1 MPQNTITEIELRHL
15 AATPYQIINPGSN
28 KPIIGIF
35 QDSLLGS
42 YRFTRKDIHFTP
54 LQAMNLL
61 MMFPHVQV
69 DELRRIYEE
78 DPDHRISNFHVLSQ
92 IMPPLTLKYKTG
104 LFDDAEDAKTSN
116 NVLEIRAG
124 QYLRGQLEKGV
135 FDAATKGILHRICN
149 DFGNMACADFNDNMQ
164 NVVTEYMKTSSFSV
178 GISDLIADRKTNEEI
193 ITCIKKQKMEVQTI
207 IDKVHL
213 GIFENKTANS
223 NAVHFEQEVSNIL
236 NKATEHAGK
245 IGKKSLSRDNRFLMI
260 VESGSK
266 GNLINISQMVSCLG
280 QQSVDGKRISYGFD
294 DRTLPHFKK
303 YDDSPNARGF
313 VENSYITG
321 LSAPELFFHAMAGR
335 TGLIDTAV
343 KSVTRETPIVIIQDG
358 KPLYTAIGD
367 WIDRQLD
374 APENASQVQR
384 YDNNPEKKNMELLNL
399 DTKVLIPT
407 TDDYGNMSWGELT
420 AVTRHDPS
428 DLLYEV
434 VTQSG
439 RKVTVAE
446 SESLL
451 VWDAAKQAF
460 LKKNSP
466 DVAVGDYVPV
476 TANLPVPPVILNHVN
491 MTEYLPKTDYIYG
504 SDFHTASDMMRDAME
519 GRGKIPAGWW
529 KEHNGREFTLPYT
542 KKASVQRT
550 SVRSNTDAIQRGYIY
565 PYHAKRNNYR
575 VPEKFELNEE
585 NGIFIGLFLA
595 EGNVSRD
602 NITITNNHAPI
613 QSFVQQWFDKHGI
626 EHVTR
631 ERINRI
637 GGKTSTIVGGC
648 SVLAIFLTKWVGHGA
663 ANKHVPDDAFIAPDE
678 FVIGILN
685 GYFSGD
691 GTISKKSV
699 EVGSAS
705 ERLIEGISMLCS
717 RLGIFGK
724 IFKTQLKKNNL
735 GTKNILPTYR
745 LAIRAQWGHIF
756 AKTVPLL
763 EENKQKKLQSIMW
776 GSTHRNFPTFND
788 VVMDAIVSI
797 NPISSQTHPKLYDV
811 TVPGTFNFGLANGL
825 QVRDTSSTGYIQR
838 RLVKGLEDLMV
849 NYDMTV
855 RNNKGKI
862 IQFQYGDD
870 NFDATKVENQILPLI
885 EMTVEDMYMF
895 YDLPGM
901 NEAENNIRLA
911 VFTKAA
917 VSRMN
922 KQRAQCKEQCLK
934 YTERLMEAR
943 DLVVEKVFAS
953 QNEKS
958 VRIPIAFQYII
969 ANIQGQLHL
978 DENSAVDI
986 TPLEAFKMIESYFE
1000 RICAIPCVKVN
1011 RLIEIA
1017 YYYYLTPRDLLIK
1030 RRFHEKG
1037 LRLLLETIVLKF
1049 KEALVHPGEMVGV
1062 VAAQGCGEP
1071 TTQLSILRT
1080 ENIKVVR
1087 VNKKTQVPEM
1097 VSGEIGTLCDRIIAQ
1112 LPEYT
1117 FDTGHQDSVET
1128 VLEPLEDE
1136 YYIVGVDEKERTH
1149 WNRISHVSR
1158 HIVNGDMIRVKTRSG
1173 RVVDT
1178 TMSHSHLVRKDQS
1191 VQPILGSDMTVG
1203 MRIPV
1208 AKHIDNAFVR
1218 DSVAIA
1224 DHIHVL
1230 DREFGWFVGAY
1241 LAEGCLVKKKGSE
1254 EATGTISIS
1263 NVSEYYIQ
1271 QVGQFAGRFGRTCR
1285 TKSKTA
1291 PILGSAKSYT
1301 NADTSFTFK
1310 PLADFLMR
1318 TCGTGSFKKR
1328 VPDFAFLAPDDFKA
1342 GLLAG
1347 YMDGDGNF
1355 MCDKLHHQIR
1365 VCSRSE
1371 QLIKDVSLLFGYL
1384 DIFGSLHTGYRNGA
1398 NYYHLAIS
1406 PKYAE
1411 TYEERIG
1418 SHLHADKLRALVDY
1432 TKRTGVHSLREDTD
1446 RINGLGEV
1454 IAACGK
1460 TLELPGQSRLYRR
1473 WLKKDA
1479 IGRNT
1484 LEKYIQEFE
1493 QHDKADLIQKELAVL
1508 KQAAY
1513 SHVVWD
1519 EIVEIERYTPDQTE
1533 YVYDFT
1539 VPGNQTFMTD
1549 YGVVVH
1555 NTLNSVIYE
1564 EEILVRN
1571 SKKEIM
1577 KVQIGDFTKT
1587 QSLLS
1592 QKVEYMSEKDTTY
1605 AELAE
1610 YYEVPCATEDGCT
1623 VWRRIE
1629 AVTQHPVINEDGTN
1643 TMLKVTTKE
1652 GRQVTATKAKS
1663 FLQLIDGKIQ
1673 GVNGKDLKVGDYL
1686 PCSIKTIA
1694 YASHLDK
1701 LGSEMLLPTQY
1712 TDEIEQVTNP
1722 QMNEPIPN
1730 MIDGIV
1736 LMQSRDNHCPDMIFD
1751 PIVSIEE
1758 VPNTSNYAYDL
1769 TVEETRTFDLYN
1781 GLCLYDTFHNT
1792 GVASKTGV
1800 TRGVPRIEEILRL
1813 TKNPKNPSM
1822 TVFMNPQEEM
1832 DIEKVNNYAV
1842 ALTHTKLIDVVQSV
1856 QVYFDPMEQTTQIEE
1871 DRILLEQFYQFEEM
1885 VAECLGEDGTA
1896 EPGAEPAKSKWVIR
1910 MEIDKEI
1917 LIEKNLT
1924 MDDIHFAVANSHYG
1938 KDVHCVFS
1946 DYNMDKLVFRI
1957 RTNANIFD
1965 KKPKRG
1971 VANPLDQSDEIYLLK
1986 NFQDALLNQIVLRG
2000 IHGVK
2005 NVLSRKLQNTVFKE
2019 EGKYVR
2025 KDTWVLD
2032 STGSNLLD
2040 TLALDFID
2048 ATRTTTNDIK
2058 EVFDVLGIEAAR
2070 KCIHTELVDVMAA
2083 AGASINYHHTSL
2095 LCDRMT
2101 CNKDMVSIFRSGLLN
2116 DNVGPIAKA
2125 TFEVHTEVFL
2135 DAARH
2140 AEFDHMKGVSA
2151 NIMCGQQGDYG
2162 TNAFQVVLDMKSY
2175 ESLKGAAHQRRDVN
2189 REIEEGLVTP
2199 ADDTTCGPRMEIQ
2212 NNIASIRRTTDHAA
2226 ACLDDGYD
2234 IGF

>member
-343 KSVTRETPIVIIQDG
+343 K
-358 KPLYTAIGD
+358 
-367 WIDRQLD
+367 
-374 APENASQVQR
+374 
-384 YDNNPEKKNMELLNL
+384 
-399 DTKVLIPT
+399 
-407 TDDYGNMSWGELT
+407 
-420 AVTRHDPS
+420 
-428 DLLYEV
+428 
-434 VTQSG
+434 
-439 RKVTVAE
+439 
-446 SESLL
+446 
-451 VWDAAKQAF
+451 
-460 LKKNSP
+460 
-466 DVAVGDYVPV
+466 
-476 TANLPVPPVILNHVN
+476 
-491 MTEYLPKTDYIYG
+491 
-504 SDFHTASDMMRDAME
+504 
-519 GRGKIPAGWW
+519 
-529 KEHNGREFTLPYT
+529 
-542 KKASVQRT
+542 
-550 SVRSNTDAIQRGYIY
+550 
-565 PYHAKRNNYR
+565 
-575 VPEKFELNEE
+575 
-585 NGIFIGLFLA
+585 
-595 EGNVSRD
+595 
-602 NITITNNHAPI
+602 
-613 QSFVQQWFDKHGI
+613 
-626 EHVTR
+626 
-631 ERINRI
+631 
-637 GGKTSTIVGGC
+637 
-648 SVLAIFLTKWVGHGA
+648 
-663 ANKHVPDDAFIAPDE
+663 
-678 FVIGILN
+678 
-685 GYFSGD
+685 
-691 GTISKKSV
+691 
-699 EVGSAS
+699 
-705 ERLIEGISMLCS
+705 
-717 RLGIFGK
+717 
-724 IFKTQLKKNNL
+724 
-735 GTKNILPTYR
+735 
-745 LAIRAQWGHIF
+745 
-756 AKTVPLL
+756 
-763 EENKQKKLQSIMW
+763 
-776 GSTHRNFPTFND
+776 
-788 VVMDAIVSI
+788 
-797 NPISSQTHPKLYDV
+797 
-811 TVPGTFNFGLANGL
+811 
-825 QVRDTSSTGYIQR
+825 TSSTGYIQR

-1218 DSVAIA
+1218 DTVTIA
-1224 DHIHVL
+1224 DHIHAL

-1493 QHDKADLIQKELAVL
+1493 QHDKAGLIQKELAVL

-1549 YGVVVH
+1549 YGVIVH

-1643 TMLKVTTKE
+1643 TMLKVKLKTGQE
-1652 GRQVTATKAKS
+1652 VTATKAKS

-1673 GVNGKDLKVGDYL
+1673 GVHGKDLKVGDYL
-1686 PCSIKTIA
+1686 PVSRKPLDYTESHQLDLRTILPMTE
-1694 YASHLDK
+1694 YIY
-1701 LGSEMLLPTQY
+1701 GSEMQKAAAVMHEHHWWKKHANITFTLPFQRSDSVVVAIKKSRKGQENRIEYEPGRVYTKTNIICNYQIPEIIDLDYDFGYLLGAYCAEGCTTHHQISISNNDSAYFEPIIRVCDKFKLTYKMYTHENKNGSGWTSSDMRIYSTILTRIITNLCGKMSHLKQISPKVVFSNRECVIGFLDAYISGDGTISQNKQKIPTNISISSTSKNML
-1712 TDEIEQVTNP
+1712 TDVSVMLRNLGVSCTIGKGVQVTHNNRGTLP
-1722 QMNEPIPN
+1722 ENIQPVYGMYIGVKDSQILASMMNLTIADKQEKLQKLVKRSLRSASDIFPNLVNGELVKEPRN
-1730 MIDGIV
+1730 GRMMD
-1736 LMQSRDNHCPDMIFD
+1736 LRFA

-1871 DRILLEQFYQFEEM
+1871 DRVLLEQFYQFEEM
-1885 VAECLGEDGTA
+1885 VAECMGEDGTA

-2162 TNAFQVVLDMKSY
+2162 TNAFQVVLDMKAY
-2175 ESLKGAAHQRRDVN
+2175 ESLKGAAYQRRDVN
-2189 REIEEGLVTP
+2189 REIEEGLVAP
-2199 ADDTTCGPRMEIQ
+2199 ADDTTCGTRMEIQ

>member
-1 MPQNTITEIELRHL
+1 
-15 AATPYQIINPGSN
+15 
-28 KPIIGIF
+28 
-35 QDSLLGS
+35 
-42 YRFTRKDIHFTP
+42 
-54 LQAMNLL
+54 
-61 MMFPHVQV
+61 
-69 DELRRIYEE
+69 
-78 DPDHRISNFHVLSQ
+78 
-92 IMPPLTLKYKTG
+92 
-104 LFDDAEDAKTSN
+104 
-116 NVLEIRAG
+116 
-124 QYLRGQLEKGV
+124 
-135 FDAATKGILHRICN
+135 
-149 DFGNMACADFNDNMQ
+149 
-164 NVVTEYMKTSSFSV
+164 
-178 GISDLIADRKTNEEI
+178 
-193 ITCIKKQKMEVQTI
+193 MEVQTI

-343 KSVTRETPIVIIQDG
+343 K
-358 KPLYTAIGD
+358 
-367 WIDRQLD
+367 
-374 APENASQVQR
+374 
-384 YDNNPEKKNMELLNL
+384 
-399 DTKVLIPT
+399 
-407 TDDYGNMSWGELT
+407 
-420 AVTRHDPS
+420 
-428 DLLYEV
+428 
-434 VTQSG
+434 
-439 RKVTVAE
+439 
-446 SESLL
+446 
-451 VWDAAKQAF
+451 
-460 LKKNSP
+460 
-466 DVAVGDYVPV
+466 
-476 TANLPVPPVILNHVN
+476 
-491 MTEYLPKTDYIYG
+491 
-504 SDFHTASDMMRDAME
+504 
-519 GRGKIPAGWW
+519 
-529 KEHNGREFTLPYT
+529 
-542 KKASVQRT
+542 
-550 SVRSNTDAIQRGYIY
+550 
-565 PYHAKRNNYR
+565 
-575 VPEKFELNEE
+575 
-585 NGIFIGLFLA
+585 
-595 EGNVSRD
+595 
-602 NITITNNHAPI
+602 
-613 QSFVQQWFDKHGI
+613 
-626 EHVTR
+626 
-631 ERINRI
+631 
-637 GGKTSTIVGGC
+637 
-648 SVLAIFLTKWVGHGA
+648 
-663 ANKHVPDDAFIAPDE
+663 
-678 FVIGILN
+678 
-685 GYFSGD
+685 
-691 GTISKKSV
+691 
-699 EVGSAS
+699 
-705 ERLIEGISMLCS
+705 
-717 RLGIFGK
+717 
-724 IFKTQLKKNNL
+724 
-735 GTKNILPTYR
+735 
-745 LAIRAQWGHIF
+745 
-756 AKTVPLL
+756 
-763 EENKQKKLQSIMW
+763 
-776 GSTHRNFPTFND
+776 
-788 VVMDAIVSI
+788 
-797 NPISSQTHPKLYDV
+797 
-811 TVPGTFNFGLANGL
+811 
-825 QVRDTSSTGYIQR
+825 TSSTGYIQR

-943 DLVVEKVFAS
+943 DLVVEKVFAN

-1071 TTQLSILRT
+1071 TTQL
-1080 ENIKVVR
+1080 
-1087 VNKKTQVPEM
+1087 
-1097 VSGEIGTLCDRIIAQ
+1097 
-1112 LPEYT
+1112 
-1117 FDTGHQDSVET
+1117 
-1128 VLEPLEDE
+1128 
-1136 YYIVGVDEKERTH
+1136 
-1149 WNRISHVSR
+1149 
-1158 HIVNGDMIRVKTRSG
+1158 
-1173 RVVDT
+1173 
-1178 TMSHSHLVRKDQS
+1178 
-1191 VQPILGSDMTVG
+1191 
-1203 MRIPV
+1203 
-1208 AKHIDNAFVR
+1208 
-1218 DSVAIA
+1218 
-1224 DHIHVL
+1224 
-1230 DREFGWFVGAY
+1230 
-1241 LAEGCLVKKKGSE
+1241 
-1254 EATGTISIS
+1254 
-1263 NVSEYYIQ
+1263 
-1271 QVGQFAGRFGRTCR
+1271 
-1285 TKSKTA
+1285 
-1291 PILGSAKSYT
+1291 
-1301 NADTSFTFK
+1301 
-1310 PLADFLMR
+1310 
-1318 TCGTGSFKKR
+1318 
-1328 VPDFAFLAPDDFKA
+1328 
-1342 GLLAG
+1342 
-1347 YMDGDGNF
+1347 
-1355 MCDKLHHQIR
+1355 
-1365 VCSRSE
+1365 
-1371 QLIKDVSLLFGYL
+1371 
-1384 DIFGSLHTGYRNGA
+1384 
-1398 NYYHLAIS
+1398 
-1406 PKYAE
+1406 
-1411 TYEERIG
+1411 
-1418 SHLHADKLRALVDY
+1418 
-1432 TKRTGVHSLREDTD
+1432 
-1446 RINGLGEV
+1446 
-1454 IAACGK
+1454 
-1460 TLELPGQSRLYRR
+1460 
-1473 WLKKDA
+1473 
-1479 IGRNT
+1479 
-1484 LEKYIQEFE
+1484 
-1493 QHDKADLIQKELAVL
+1493 
-1508 KQAAY
+1508 
-1513 SHVVWD
+1513 
-1519 EIVEIERYTPDQTE
+1519 
-1533 YVYDFT
+1533 
-1539 VPGNQTFMTD
+1539 
-1549 YGVVVH
+1549 
-1555 NTLNSVIYE
+1555 TLNSCCWSDKITVKDKNGYIT
-1564 EEILVRN
+1564 V
-1571 SKKEIM
+1571 M
-1577 KVQIGDFTKT
+1577 PIGAFTEKHIE
-1587 QSLLS
+1587 LS
-1592 QKVEYMSEKDTTY
+1592 RKIDYNAEKDTTY
-1605 AELAE
+1605 AELDKKE
-1610 YYEVPCATEDGCT
+1610 TYYEVPCATEDGCT

-1643 TMLKVTTKE
+1643 TMLKVKLKTGQE
-1652 GRQVTATKAKS
+1652 VTATKAKS

-1673 GVNGKDLKVGDYL
+1673 GVHGKDLKVGDYL
-1686 PCSIKTIA
+1686 PVSRKPLDYTESHQLDLRTILPMTE
-1694 YASHLDK
+1694 YIY
-1701 LGSEMLLPTQY
+1701 GSEMQKAAAVMHEHHWWKKHANITFTLPFQRSDSVVVAIKKSRKGQENRIEYEPGRVYTKTNIICNYQIPEIIDLDYDFGYLLGAYCAEGCTTHHQISISNNDSAYFEPIIRVCDKFKLTYKMYTHENKNGSGWTSSDMRIYSTILTCIITNLCGKMSHLKQISPKVVFSNRECVIGFLDAYISGDGTISQNKQKIPTNISISSTSKNML
-1712 TDEIEQVTNP
+1712 TDVSVMLRNLGVSCTIGKGVQVTHNNRGTLP
-1722 QMNEPIPN
+1722 ENIQPVYGMYIGVKDSQILASMLNLTIADKQEKLQKLVKRSLRSASDIFPNLVNGELVKEPRN
-1730 MIDGIV
+1730 GRMMD
-1736 LMQSRDNHCPDMIFD
+1736 LRFA

-1832 DIEKVNNYAV
+1832 EIEKVNNYAV

-1871 DRILLEQFYQFEEM
+1871 DRVLLEQFYHFEEM
-1885 VAECLGEDGTA
+1885 VAECMGEDGTA
-1896 EPGAEPAKSKWVIR
+1896 EPGVEPAKSKWVIR

-2162 TNAFQVVLDMKSY
+2162 TNAFQVVLDMKAY

-2189 REIEEGLVTP
+2189 REIEEGLVAPT
-2199 ADDTTCGPRMEIQ
+2199 DDTTCGPRMEIQ

>member
-1 MPQNTITEIELRHL
+1 MPQNIITEIELRHL

-42 YRFTRKDIHFTP
+42 YRFTRKNIQFTP

-61 MMFPHVQV
+61 MMYPHVQV
-69 DELRRIYEE
+69 DELRRLYEE
-78 DPDHRISNFHVLSQ
+78 DPSHLISNFNVLSQ

-104 LFDDAEDAKTSN
+104 LFDEEEDPKTSN

-124 QYLRGQLEKGV
+124 QYVRGQLEKGV

-164 NVVTEYMKTSSFSV
+164 NIVTEYMKTSSFSV

-213 GIFENKTANS
+213 GIFENKTANT

-245 IGKKSLSRDNRFLMI
+245 IGKKSLSKDNRFLMI

-343 KSVTRETPIVIIQDG
+343 KSVTRETPIVIIQEG

-367 WIDRQLD
+367 WIDGKLD
-374 APENASQVQR
+374 DPENAGR
-384 YDNNPEKKNMELLNL
+384 ITHYPNDRNMELLNIPEG
-399 DTKVLIPT
+399 VYIPT
-407 TDDYGNMSWGELT
+407 TDEDGRVTWGDVT
-420 AVTRHDPS
+420 AVTRHDPGER
-428 DLLYEV
+428 LYEI
-434 VTQSG
+434 TTESG
-439 RKVTVAE
+439 RTVTVAE
-446 SESLL
+446 SQSLL
-451 VWDAAKQAF
+451 VWDTMQRKFLPKNCPEVQVGDNVPVTVSLGIPTNSSDKLVFYAKQEAENLLNGLF
-460 LKKNSP
+460 NVDLLFATNQVIYNIVDALFKLPEPTTIHVKTVEAMNGVSLLCSRVHLHVKL
-466 DVAVGDYVPV
+466 DFAACTVTMKSDYVP
-476 TANLPVPPVILNHVN
+476 
-491 MTEYLPKTDYIYG
+491 
-504 SDFHTASDMMRDAME
+504 
-519 GRGKIPAGWW
+519 
-529 KEHNGREFTLPYT
+529 
-542 KKASVQRT
+542 Q
-550 SVRSNTDAIQRGYIY
+550 
-565 PYHAKRNNYR
+565 
-575 VPEKFELNEE
+575 
-585 NGIFIGLFLA
+585 
-595 EGNVSRD
+595 
-602 NITITNNHAPI
+602 
-613 QSFVQQWFDKHGI
+613 
-626 EHVTR
+626 
-631 ERINRI
+631 
-637 GGKTSTIVGGC
+637 
-648 SVLAIFLTKWVGHGA
+648 
-663 ANKHVPDDAFIAPDE
+663 
-678 FVIGILN
+678 
-685 GYFSGD
+685 
-691 GTISKKSV
+691 
-699 EVGSAS
+699 
-705 ERLIEGISMLCS
+705 
-717 RLGIFGK
+717 
-724 IFKTQLKKNNL
+724 
-735 GTKNILPTYR
+735 
-745 LAIRAQWGHIF
+745 
-756 AKTVPLL
+756 
-763 EENKQKKLQSIMW
+763 
-776 GSTHRNFPTFND
+776 ND
-788 VVMDAIVSI
+788 VVLDPIVNI
-797 NPISSQTHPKLYDV
+797 RVIGTEAHPKLYDL
-811 TVPGTFNFGLANGL
+811 TIPSTLNFGLANGL

-885 EMTVEDMYMF
+885 EMTVEDMYMY

-922 KQRAQCKEQCLK
+922 KQRVACKEQCLK

-943 DLVVEKVFAS
+943 DLIVEKVFAS

-986 TPLEAFKMIESYFE
+986 TPLEAFKMIETYYE

-1017 YYYYLTPRDLLIK
+1017 YYYYLTPRDLLVK

-1080 ENIKVVR
+1080 EKIKMVR
-1087 VNKKTQVPEM
+1087 VNKMTQVPEM
-1097 VSGEIGTLCDRIIAQ
+1097 VSGEIGTLCDRIITQ

-1136 YYIVGVDEKERTH
+1136 YYIVGVDEKEQTH

-1271 QVGQFAGRFGRTCR
+1271 LVGQFAGRFGRTCR

-1301 NADTSFTFK
+1301 NLDTSFTFK
-1310 PLADFLMR
+1310 PLADFLMS

-1493 QHDKADLIQKELAVL
+1493 QHDKAGLIQKELAVL

-1549 YGVVVH
+1549 YGVIVH
-1555 NTLNSVIYE
+1555 NTLN
-1564 EEILVRN
+1564 
-1571 SKKEIM
+1571 
-1577 KVQIGDFTKT
+1577 
-1587 QSLLS
+1587 
-1592 QKVEYMSEKDTTY
+1592 
-1605 AELAE
+1605 
-1610 YYEVPCATEDGCT
+1610 
-1623 VWRRIE
+1623 
-1629 AVTQHPVINEDGTN
+1629 
-1643 TMLKVTTKE
+1643 
-1652 GRQVTATKAKS
+1652 
-1663 FLQLIDGKIQ
+1663 
-1673 GVNGKDLKVGDYL
+1673 
-1686 PCSIKTIA
+1686 
-1694 YASHLDK
+1694 
-1701 LGSEMLLPTQY
+1701 
-1712 TDEIEQVTNP
+1712 
-1722 QMNEPIPN
+1722 
-1730 MIDGIV
+1730 
-1736 LMQSRDNHCPDMIFD
+1736 
-1751 PIVSIEE
+1751 
-1758 VPNTSNYAYDL
+1758 
-1769 TVEETRTFDLYN
+1769 
-1781 GLCLYDTFHNT
+1781 TFHNT

-1871 DRILLEQFYQFEEM
+1871 DRVLLEQFYQFEEM
-1885 VAECLGEDGTA
+1885 VAECMGEDGTA

-2162 TNAFQVVLDMKSY
+2162 TNAFQVVLDMKAY
-2175 ESLKGAAHQRRDVN
+2175 ESLKGAAYQRRDVN
-2189 REIEEGLVTP
+2189 REIEEGLVAPT
-2199 ADDTTCGPRMEIQ
+2199 DDTTCGTRMEIQ

>member
-1 MPQNTITEIELRHL
+1 MNLHMPQNIITEIELRHL

-124 QYLRGQLEKGV
+124 QYVRGQLEKGV

-343 KSVTRETPIVIIQDG
+343 K
-358 KPLYTAIGD
+358 
-367 WIDRQLD
+367 
-374 APENASQVQR
+374 
-384 YDNNPEKKNMELLNL
+384 
-399 DTKVLIPT
+399 
-407 TDDYGNMSWGELT
+407 
-420 AVTRHDPS
+420 
-428 DLLYEV
+428 
-434 VTQSG
+434 
-439 RKVTVAE
+439 
-446 SESLL
+446 
-451 VWDAAKQAF
+451 
-460 LKKNSP
+460 
-466 DVAVGDYVPV
+466 
-476 TANLPVPPVILNHVN
+476 
-491 MTEYLPKTDYIYG
+491 
-504 SDFHTASDMMRDAME
+504 
-519 GRGKIPAGWW
+519 
-529 KEHNGREFTLPYT
+529 
-542 KKASVQRT
+542 
-550 SVRSNTDAIQRGYIY
+550 
-565 PYHAKRNNYR
+565 
-575 VPEKFELNEE
+575 
-585 NGIFIGLFLA
+585 
-595 EGNVSRD
+595 
-602 NITITNNHAPI
+602 
-613 QSFVQQWFDKHGI
+613 
-626 EHVTR
+626 
-631 ERINRI
+631 
-637 GGKTSTIVGGC
+637 
-648 SVLAIFLTKWVGHGA
+648 
-663 ANKHVPDDAFIAPDE
+663 
-678 FVIGILN
+678 
-685 GYFSGD
+685 
-691 GTISKKSV
+691 
-699 EVGSAS
+699 
-705 ERLIEGISMLCS
+705 
-717 RLGIFGK
+717 
-724 IFKTQLKKNNL
+724 
-735 GTKNILPTYR
+735 
-745 LAIRAQWGHIF
+745 
-756 AKTVPLL
+756 
-763 EENKQKKLQSIMW
+763 
-776 GSTHRNFPTFND
+776 
-788 VVMDAIVSI
+788 
-797 NPISSQTHPKLYDV
+797 
-811 TVPGTFNFGLANGL
+811 
-825 QVRDTSSTGYIQR
+825 TSSTGYIQR

-885 EMTVEDMYMF
+885 EMTVEDMYMY

-922 KQRAQCKEQCLK
+922 KQRVQCKEQCLK

-943 DLVVEKVFAS
+943 DLIVEKVFAS

-1097 VSGEIGTLCDRIIAQ
+1097 VSGEIGTLCDRIITQ

-1136 YYIVGVDEKERTH
+1136 YYIVGVDEKEQTH

-1271 QVGQFAGRFGRTCR
+1271 LVGQFAGRFGRTCR

-1310 PLADFLMR
+1310 PLADFLMS

-1418 SHLHADKLRALVDY
+1418 SHLHVDKLRALVDY

-1493 QHDKADLIQKELAVL
+1493 QHDKAGLIQKELAVL

-1549 YGVVVH
+1549 YGVIVH
-1555 NTLNSVIYE
+1555 NTLN
-1564 EEILVRN
+1564 
-1571 SKKEIM
+1571 
-1577 KVQIGDFTKT
+1577 
-1587 QSLLS
+1587 
-1592 QKVEYMSEKDTTY
+1592 
-1605 AELAE
+1605 
-1610 YYEVPCATEDGCT
+1610 
-1623 VWRRIE
+1623 
-1629 AVTQHPVINEDGTN
+1629 
-1643 TMLKVTTKE
+1643 
-1652 GRQVTATKAKS
+1652 
-1663 FLQLIDGKIQ
+1663 
-1673 GVNGKDLKVGDYL
+1673 
-1686 PCSIKTIA
+1686 
-1694 YASHLDK
+1694 
-1701 LGSEMLLPTQY
+1701 
-1712 TDEIEQVTNP
+1712 
-1722 QMNEPIPN
+1722 
-1730 MIDGIV
+1730 
-1736 LMQSRDNHCPDMIFD
+1736 
-1751 PIVSIEE
+1751 
-1758 VPNTSNYAYDL
+1758 
-1769 TVEETRTFDLYN
+1769 
-1781 GLCLYDTFHNT
+1781 TFHNT

-1871 DRILLEQFYQFEEM
+1871 DRVLLEQFYQFEEM
-1885 VAECLGEDGTA
+1885 VAECMGEDGTA

-2005 NVLSRKLQNTVFKE
+2005 NVLSRKLQNMVFKE

-2162 TNAFQVVLDMKSY
+2162 TNAFQVVLDMKAY
-2175 ESLKGAAHQRRDVN
+2175 ESLKGVAYQRRDVN
-2189 REIEEGLVTP
+2189 REIEEGLVAPT
-2199 ADDTTCGPRMEIQ
+2199 DDTTCGTRMEIQ

>member
-1 MPQNTITEIELRHL
+1 
-15 AATPYQIINPGSN
+15 
-28 KPIIGIF
+28 
-35 QDSLLGS
+35 
-42 YRFTRKDIHFTP
+42 
-54 LQAMNLL
+54 
-61 MMFPHVQV
+61 
-69 DELRRIYEE
+69 
-78 DPDHRISNFHVLSQ
+78 
-92 IMPPLTLKYKTG
+92 
-104 LFDDAEDAKTSN
+104 
-116 NVLEIRAG
+116 
-124 QYLRGQLEKGV
+124 
-135 FDAATKGILHRICN
+135 
-149 DFGNMACADFNDNMQ
+149 
-164 NVVTEYMKTSSFSV
+164 
-178 GISDLIADRKTNEEI
+178 
-193 ITCIKKQKMEVQTI
+193 
-207 IDKVHL
+207 
-213 GIFENKTANS
+213 
-223 NAVHFEQEVSNIL
+223 
-236 NKATEHAGK
+236 
-245 IGKKSLSRDNRFLMI
+245 
-260 VESGSK
+260 
-266 GNLINISQMVSCLG
+266 
-280 QQSVDGKRISYGFD
+280 
-294 DRTLPHFKK
+294 
-303 YDDSPNARGF
+303 
-313 VENSYITG
+313 
-321 LSAPELFFHAMAGR
+321 MAGR

-367 WIDRQLD
+367 WIDEKLD
-374 APENASQVQR
+374 DPENKNCITYYPNDR
-384 YDNNPEKKNMELLNL
+384 NMELLNIPEG
-399 DTKVLIPT
+399 VYIPT
-407 TDDYGNMSWGELT
+407 TDENGRVTWEDVT
-420 AVTRHDPS
+420 AVTRHDPGER
-428 DLLYEV
+428 LYEI
-434 VTQSG
+434 TTESG
-439 RKVTVAE
+439 RTVTVAE
-446 SESLL
+446 SQSLL
-451 VWDAAKQAF
+451 VWDTTQRKF
-460 LKKNSP
+460 LPKNCP
-466 DVAVGDYVPV
+466 EVHVGDNVPV
-476 TANLPVPPVILNHVN
+476 TFSLGIPSNSSDKLVFYVDQEAENLLN
-491 MTEYLPKTDYIYG
+491 
-504 SDFHTASDMMRDAME
+504 
-519 GRGKIPAGWW
+519 
-529 KEHNGREFTLPYT
+529 
-542 KKASVQRT
+542 
-550 SVRSNTDAIQRGYIY
+550 
-565 PYHAKRNNYR
+565 
-575 VPEKFELNEE
+575 
-585 NGIFIGLFLA
+585 GLF
-595 EGNVSRD
+595 NVDLLFATDQVIYNIVDALFKSRELT
-602 NITITNNHAPI
+602 TI
-613 QSFVQQWFDKHGI
+613 
-626 EHVTR
+626 HV
-631 ERINRI
+631 
-637 GGKTSTIVGGC
+637 KTVK
-648 SVLAIFLTKWVGHGA
+648 AM
-663 ANKHVPDDAFIAPDE
+663 
-678 FVIGILN
+678 N
-685 GYFSGD
+685 GVS
-691 GTISKKSV
+691 
-699 EVGSAS
+699 
-705 ERLIEGISMLCS
+705 LLCS
-717 RLGIFGK
+717 RVHLHVKLNIADC
-724 IFKTQLKKNNL
+724 TVTLKSND
-735 GTKNILPTYR
+735 
-745 LAIRAQWGHIF
+745 
-756 AKTVPLL
+756 VPLL
-763 EENKQKKLQSIMW
+763 E
-776 GSTHRNFPTFND
+776 ND
-788 VVMDAIVSI
+788 VVLDPIVNI
-797 NPISSQTHPKLYDV
+797 NIIRTEAHPKLYDL
-811 TVPGTFNFGLANGL
+811 TIPSTLNFGLANGL

-922 KQRAQCKEQCLK
+922 KQRVQCKEQCLK

-943 DLVVEKVFAS
+943 DLIVEKVFAS

-1097 VSGEIGTLCDRIIAQ
+1097 VSGEIGTLCDRIITQ

-1136 YYIVGVDEKERTH
+1136 YYIVGVDEKEQTH

-1224 DHIHVL
+1224 DHIHAL

-1254 EATGTISIS
+1254 EATGD
-1263 NVSEYYIQ
+1263 V
-1271 QVGQFAGRFGRTCR
+1271 
-1285 TKSKTA
+1285 
-1291 PILGSAKSYT
+1291 
-1301 NADTSFTFK
+1301 
-1310 PLADFLMR
+1310 ADFLMQ

-1328 VPDFAFLAPDDFKA
+1328 VPDFAFLAPDDFKE

-1355 MCDKLHHQIR
+1355 MCDKLNHQIR

-1493 QHDKADLIQKELAVL
+1493 QHDKAGLIQKELAVL

-1549 YGVVVH
+1549 YGVIVH
-1555 NTLNSVIYE
+1555 NTLN
-1564 EEILVRN
+1564 
-1571 SKKEIM
+1571 
-1577 KVQIGDFTKT
+1577 
-1587 QSLLS
+1587 
-1592 QKVEYMSEKDTTY
+1592 
-1605 AELAE
+1605 
-1610 YYEVPCATEDGCT
+1610 
-1623 VWRRIE
+1623 
-1629 AVTQHPVINEDGTN
+1629 
-1643 TMLKVTTKE
+1643 
-1652 GRQVTATKAKS
+1652 
-1663 FLQLIDGKIQ
+1663 
-1673 GVNGKDLKVGDYL
+1673 
-1686 PCSIKTIA
+1686 
-1694 YASHLDK
+1694 
-1701 LGSEMLLPTQY
+1701 
-1712 TDEIEQVTNP
+1712 
-1722 QMNEPIPN
+1722 
-1730 MIDGIV
+1730 
-1736 LMQSRDNHCPDMIFD
+1736 
-1751 PIVSIEE
+1751 
-1758 VPNTSNYAYDL
+1758 
-1769 TVEETRTFDLYN
+1769 
-1781 GLCLYDTFHNT
+1781 TFHNT

-1871 DRILLEQFYQFEEM
+1871 DRVMLEQFYQFEEM
-1885 VAECLGEDGTA
+1885 VAECMGEDGTA

-2101 CNKDMVSIFRSGLLN
+2101 CNKEMVSIFRSGLLN

-2162 TNAFQVVLDMKSY
+2162 TNAFQVVLDMKAY
-2175 ESLKGAAHQRRDVN
+2175 ESLKGAAYQRRDVN
-2189 REIEEGLVTP
+2189 REIEEGLVAPT
-2199 ADDTTCGPRMEIQ
+2199 DDTTCGTRMEIQ